1 MRRSILYLIVL
12 VLLLIAVVTVPAQ
25 VEGAPGTEASER
37 RAVIVTG
44 ALDAATQ
51 DNLTEDISASAL
63 GDALFGAGV
72 AVEEERRVLSAEG
85 SDPEQVPSEQRV
97 TRVLAGLDFRDASV
111 VAAAFYL
118 LQGDVLVIQFVLYD
132 PVVETVLGGVLTRAR
147 SGLTLFTAVEEAVAE
162 FEPSIERY
170 VAGGYQYEPPPGI
183 VQRITIHGP
192 QEGAEI
198 YLIGE
203 QVGRI
208 SGGELVVPYTQF
220 EVGTTLPVEV
230 RKEGYHDFSRAFPLE
245 EPEIDLQAPRLFPKT
260 RFDAHVRWSFGL
272 TTGFGVGTRVHINP
286 DQLYAGIEHHRTVQ
300 TATPQDATVRHVDY
314 NLRVGRYI
322 VFPYSSFLRVSVAT
336 GLGFVLT
343 DVEGERLREYVDT
356 YVIVGDP
363 TVELSVGRV
372 RFFGRLDLRYALGV
386 GYNLLGRAWIRTPYG
401 LPPISAGVGY
411 AW

>member
-1 MRRSILYLIVL
+1 
-12 VLLLIAVVTVPAQ
+12 
-25 VEGAPGTEASER
+25 
-37 RAVIVTG
+37 
-44 ALDAATQ
+44 
-51 DNLTEDISASAL
+51 
-63 GDALFGAGV
+63 
-72 AVEEERRVLSAEG
+72 
-85 SDPEQVPSEQRV
+85 
-97 TRVLAGLDFRDASV
+97 
-111 VAAAFYL
+111 
-118 LQGDVLVIQFVLYD
+118 
-132 PVVETVLGGVLTRAR
+132 
-147 SGLTLFTAVEEAVAE
+147 VEEAVGE

-183 VQRITIHGP
+183 VQRITIRGP

-230 RKEGYHDFSRAFPLE
+230 RKDGYHDFSRAFPLE
-245 EPEIDLQAPRLFPKT
+245 ETEIDLQAPRLFPKT

-272 TTGFGVGTRVHINP
+272 TTGFGLGTRVHINP

-300 TATPQDATVRHVDY
+300 TGTREDATVRHVDY

-322 VFPYSSFLRVSVAT
+322 VCPKKPRPISFLRVSVAT
-336 GLGFVLT
+336 GLGAVFS
-343 DVEGERLREYVDT
+343 DVEGEREREYVDA